1 MRELVLKIGKG
12 LLEFFSDEE
21 NSEEAGYDPVHVGA
35 MIVTVFFALT
45 VLFWLL
51 WSLLVFGGGL
61 QAKIVP
67 FLSVLFTAKTF
78 GDFGYVGYPYE
89 MGIFEGWVTNV
100 VALVLFIGAVIA
112 VWYMFKTARDNK

>member
-1 MRELVLKIGKG
+1 MRELAKKIGKG

-21 NSEEAGYDPVHVGA
+21 NFEEARYDPAHVAA
-35 MIVTVFFALT
+35 MIVIVLFALT

-51 WSLLVFGGGL
+51 WALLVFGGGL

-67 FLSVLFTAKTF
+67 FLSVLFTGRTF
-78 GDFGYVGYPYE
+78 SDFGYVGYPYE

-112 VWYMFKTARDNK
+112 VWYMFMTARDNK